1 MVLSTLTN
9 GSRNQGPTRKHVK
22 WTLSWRVLMQ
32 SERPDRL
39 NLPHLRSNPF
49 DVRALTHD
57 QLDLMVGRN
66 DVFSALGNSIR
77 FFSPK
82 VVALVGERGS
92 GRTSV
97 VQSLAGVTTQTHTVF
112 WPSSEVVPTL
122 LNQLY
127 CDLMGDFE
135 TPPVPSALIHTLQE
149 ELGSRSDLLPLIVID
164 VPYVHGPLLSEVVCA
179 LMPVLT
185 NLRALTVITMTPGQ
199 LAAFPEELLAEMD
212 VTEPLAPLNRDQM
225 AELIGK
231 RVHKASR
238 AAWTAP
244 GPLLDMVMGQTSGH
258 VGRAIRL
265 LRDLVDHSRGMP
277 VTDARNLEL
286 SISFYE
292 RGRTKVDDGTFQRVS
307 EAAPPI
313 LETEI
318 EVLEVDDEPTADS
331 ESSESSES
339 PESPES
345 PELSESAPS
354 NTVIEEEETSP
365 FTTEVEEPESLFPSL
380 AQAAEDWGGAA
391 EADAVTPET
400 PLDDPEEEEDE
411 EWPDDWDEDPKTEFK
426 PGTEEQIPSADAEQ
440 PPTGSEPEQE
450 LPRDEAGGAEIIE
463 MAPGTAPPRS
473 AGGFGALIGRNRSAK
488 MTQPSGMTKRP
499 PNAPKTQGPH
509 KARPQEGQP
518 QPSKGRKVETS
529 DPRVDLWVAEGA
541 ESPFDDSDPAPESAT
556 PGIPQPADW
565 TPAGADQ
572 IPDVDDELESAGQ
585 LDEEIDE
592 QEPFEPAPVEV
603 RNALAHIR
611 RPRPIQHAPGLDIN
625 RLMSLGESEMTILEQ
640 AIEREVSPS
649 DELLQ
654 TELDVGRPRLSQLF
668 NGMEKFGILTAR
680 RQGRSRLFRISAQ
693 ARDHLTNLGQG
704 GE

>member
-1 MVLSTLTN
+1 
-9 GSRNQGPTRKHVK
+9 
-22 WTLSWRVLMQ
+22 MQ

-57 QLDLMVGRN
+57 QLDLMIGRN

-97 VQSLAGVTTQTHTVF
+97 VQSLAGVTNQFHTVF

-212 VTEPLAPLNRDQM
+212 VTEPLAPLNRGQM
-225 AELIGK
+225 AELIAK

-244 GPLLDMVMGQTSGH
+244 GPLLDMVMEQTSGH

-318 EVLEVDDEPTADS
+318 EVSEVDDEPTADS
-331 ESSESSES
+331 EPPEPSESD
-339 PESPES
+339 
-345 PELSESAPS
+345 PS
-354 NTVIEEEETSP
+354 NTVIEEEETAPSTP
-365 FTTEVEEPESLFPSL
+365 EVEEPEHLFPSL
-380 AQAAEDWGGAA
+380 AQAAEDWGEPA
-391 EADAVTPET
+391 EADAITPET
-400 PLDDPEEEEDE
+400 PLDDPEEEEEEGDE

-440 PPTGSEPEQE
+440 PPTSPEPEQE
-450 LPRDEAGGAEIIE
+450 LLRDEAGGAEIIE

-473 AGGFGALIGRNRSAK
+473 AGGFGALIDRNRDAA
-488 MTQPSGMTKRP
+488 MTQPPRMTKRP

-509 KARPQEGQP
+509 KARLQGDQP
-518 QPSKGRKVETS
+518 KPSRGRKVETS

-541 ESPFDDSDPAPESAT
+541 ESPFDGSDPAPESASPVT
-556 PGIPQPADW
+556 AQPADRA
-565 TPAGADQ
+565 PAGAGQ
-572 IPDVDDELESAGQ
+572 IPDLGDELESAGQ
-585 LDEEIDE
+585 LDEENDE
-592 QEPFEPAPVEV
+592 QEPFEPAPMEV

-649 DELLQ
+649 DEFLQ

-693 ARDHLTNLGQG
+693 AKDHLTNLGQG

>member
-1 MVLSTLTN
+1 MVLSTVTN
-9 GSRNQGPTRKHVK
+9 GSRNHGPTRKHVK

-57 QLDLMVGRN
+57 QLDLMIGRN

-97 VQSLAGVTTQTHTVF
+97 VQSLAGVTNQFHTVF

-212 VTEPLAPLNRDQM
+212 VTEPLAPLNRGQM
-225 AELIGK
+225 AELIAK

-244 GPLLDMVMGQTSGH
+244 GPLLDMVMEQTSGH

-318 EVLEVDDEPTADS
+318 EVSEVDDEPTADS
-331 ESSESSES
+331 EPPEPSESD
-339 PESPES
+339 
-345 PELSESAPS
+345 PS
-354 NTVIEEEETSP
+354 NTVIEEEETAPSTP
-365 FTTEVEEPESLFPSL
+365 EVEESEHLFPSL
-380 AQAAEDWGGAA
+380 AQAAEDWGEPA
-391 EADAVTPET
+391 EADAITPET
-400 PLDDPEEEEDE
+400 PLDDPEEEGEEDEE

-440 PPTGSEPEQE
+440 PPTSPEPEQE
-450 LPRDEAGGAEIIE
+450 LLRDEAGGAEIIE

-473 AGGFGALIGRNRSAK
+473 AGGFGALIDRNRDAK

-509 KARPQEGQP
+509 KARLQGDQP
-518 QPSKGRKVETS
+518 KPSRGRKVETS

-541 ESPFDDSDPAPESAT
+541 ESPFDGSDPAPESASHGT
-556 PGIPQPADW
+556 AQPADRA
-565 TPAGADQ
+565 PVGADQ
-572 IPDVDDELESAGQ
+572 IPDLGDELESAGQ
-585 LDEEIDE
+585 LDEENDE

-649 DELLQ
+649 DEFLQ

-693 ARDHLTNLGQG
+693 AKDHLTNLGQG

>member
-1 MVLSTLTN
+1 
-9 GSRNQGPTRKHVK
+9 
-22 WTLSWRVLMQ
+22 MQ

-49 DVRALTHD
+49 DVRALGHD

-66 DVFSALGNSIR
+66 DVFGALGNSIR

-92 GRTSV
+92 GRTSL
-97 VQSLAGVTTQTHTVF
+97 VQSLAGVTNQTHTVF

-127 CDLMGDFE
+127 CDMMGDFE
-135 TPPVPSALIHTLQE
+135 TPPVLSALIHTLQE

-212 VTEPLAPLNRDQM
+212 VTEPLPPLNRGQM
-225 AELIGK
+225 SKLIGK

-244 GPLLDMVMGQTSGH
+244 GPLLDMVMEQTSGH

-292 RGRTKVDDGTFQRVS
+292 RGRTKVDDGTFQRVA

-318 EVLEVDDEPTADS
+318 EVSEVDDEPTADS
-331 ESSESSES
+331 EPLE
-339 PESPES
+339 P
-345 PELSESAPS
+345 SESASS
-354 NTVIEEEETSP
+354 NTVIEEEATSP
-365 FTTEVEEPESLFPSL
+365 FTPEVEEPEPIFPSL
-380 AQAAEDWGGAA
+380 AQAAEDWGEAA

-400 PLDDPEEEEDE
+400 PLDDPEEEGEEDEE

-426 PGTEEQIPSADAEQ
+426 PRTEEQIPSADAEQ
-440 PPTGSEPEQE
+440 PPTSTEPEQE
-450 LPRDEAGGAEIIE
+450 LLRDEAGGAEIIE

-473 AGGFGALIGRNRSAK
+473 AGRFGALIDRNRDAK
-488 MTQPSGMTKRP
+488 LSQPSGMTKRP
-499 PNAPKTQGPH
+499 PNAPQTQGPH

-518 QPSKGRKVETS
+518 EPSKGRKVETS

-556 PGIPQPADW
+556 PGTAQPADRA
-565 TPAGADQ
+565 PAGEGQ
-572 IPDVDDELESAGQ
+572 ITDVGDEWESAGQ

-603 RNALAHIR
+603 KNALAHIR
-611 RPRPIQHAPGLDIN
+611 RPRPIQHAPGLDVN

-649 DELLQ
+649 DEFLQ

>member
-1 MVLSTLTN
+1 
-9 GSRNQGPTRKHVK
+9 
-22 WTLSWRVLMQ
+22 MQ

-57 QLDLMVGRN
+57 QLDLMIGRN

-92 GRTSV
+92 GRTSM
-97 VQSLAGVTTQTHTVF
+97 VQSLAGVTNQIHTVF
-112 WPSSEVVPTL
+112 WPSSDVVPTL

-212 VTEPLAPLNRDQM
+212 VTEPLAPLNRGQM
-225 AELIGK
+225 AELIAK

-244 GPLLDMVMGQTSGH
+244 GPLLDMVMEQTSGH

-292 RGRTKVDDGTFQRVS
+292 RARTKVDDGTFQRVS

-318 EVLEVDDEPTADS
+318 EVLEVDDEATADS
-331 ESSESSES
+331 ESSE
-339 PESPES
+339 P
-345 PELSESAPS
+345 PELSESGPS
-354 NTVIEEEETSP
+354 NTVIEEEETLPSTP
-365 FTTEVEEPESLFPSL
+365 EVEEPEHLFPSL
-380 AQAAEDWGGAA
+380 AQAAEDWGESA

-400 PLDDPEEEEDE
+400 HLDDPEEEEEEGDE

-440 PPTGSEPEQE
+440 SPTSPEPEQE
-450 LPRDEAGGAEIIE
+450 LLRDEAGGAEIIE

-473 AGGFGALIGRNRSAK
+473 AGGFGALIDRNRSAK
-488 MTQPSGMTKRP
+488 MTQPPDMTKRP

-509 KARPQEGQP
+509 KARLQGDQP
-518 QPSKGRKVETS
+518 KPSKGRKVDTS

-541 ESPFDDSDPAPESAT
+541 ESPFDGSDPAPESSS
-556 PGIPQPADW
+556 PGTAQPADRA
-565 TPAGADQ
+565 PAGVGQ
-572 IPDVDDELESAGQ
+572 IPDVGDELEAAEQ
-585 LDEEIDE
+585 LDE

-611 RPRPIQHAPGLDIN
+611 RPRPIQNAPGLDIN

-649 DELLQ
+649 DEFLQ

-693 ARDHLTNLGQG
+693 AKDHLTNLGQG

>member
-1 MVLSTLTN
+1 
-9 GSRNQGPTRKHVK
+9 
-22 WTLSWRVLMQ
+22 MQ

-57 QLDLMVGRN
+57 QLDLMIGRN

-97 VQSLAGVTTQTHTVF
+97 VQSLAGVTNQFHTVF

-212 VTEPLAPLNRDQM
+212 VTEPLAPLNRGQM
-225 AELIGK
+225 AELIAK

-244 GPLLDMVMGQTSGH
+244 GPLLDMVMEQTSGH

-318 EVLEVDDEPTADS
+318 EVSEVDDEPTADS
-331 ESSESSES
+331 EPPEPSESD
-339 PESPES
+339 
-345 PELSESAPS
+345 PS
-354 NTVIEEEETSP
+354 NTVIEEEETAPSTP
-365 FTTEVEEPESLFPSL
+365 EVEEPEHLFPSL
-380 AQAAEDWGGAA
+380 AQAAEDWGEPA
-391 EADAVTPET
+391 EADAITPET
-400 PLDDPEEEEDE
+400 PLDDPEEEGEEDEE

-440 PPTGSEPEQE
+440 PPTSPEPEQE
-450 LPRDEAGGAEIIE
+450 LLRDEAGGAEIIE

-473 AGGFGALIGRNRSAK
+473 AGGFGALIDRNRDAK

-509 KARPQEGQP
+509 KARLQGDQP
-518 QPSKGRKVETS
+518 KPSRGRKVETS

-541 ESPFDDSDPAPESAT
+541 ESPFDGSDPAPESASHGT
-556 PGIPQPADW
+556 AQPADRA
-565 TPAGADQ
+565 PVGADQ
-572 IPDVDDELESAGQ
+572 IPDLGDELESAGQ
-585 LDEEIDE
+585 LDEENDE

-649 DELLQ
+649 DEFLQ

-693 ARDHLTNLGQG
+693 AKDHLTNLGQG

>member
-1 MVLSTLTN
+1 
-9 GSRNQGPTRKHVK
+9 
-22 WTLSWRVLMQ
+22 MQ

-57 QLDLMVGRN
+57 QLDLMIGRN

-97 VQSLAGVTTQTHTVF
+97 VQSLAGVTNQIHTVF

-212 VTEPLAPLNRDQM
+212 VTEPLAPLNRGQM
-225 AELIGK
+225 AELIAK

-244 GPLLDMVMGQTSGH
+244 GPLLDMVMEQTSGH

-318 EVLEVDDEPTADS
+318 EVSEVDDEPTADS
-331 ESSESSES
+331 EPPEPSESD
-339 PESPES
+339 
-345 PELSESAPS
+345 PS
-354 NTVIEEEETSP
+354 NTVIEEEETAPSTP
-365 FTTEVEEPESLFPSL
+365 EVEEPEHLFPSL
-380 AQAAEDWGGAA
+380 AQAAEDWGEPA
-391 EADAVTPET
+391 EADAITPET
-400 PLDDPEEEEDE
+400 PLDDPEEEEEEGDE

-440 PPTGSEPEQE
+440 PPTSPEPEQE
-450 LPRDEAGGAEIIE
+450 LLRDEAGGAEIIE

-473 AGGFGALIGRNRSAK
+473 AGGFGALIDRNRDAA
-488 MTQPSGMTKRP
+488 MTQPSGMTQRP

-509 KARPQEGQP
+509 KARLQGDQP
-518 QPSKGRKVETS
+518 KPSRGRKVETS

-541 ESPFDDSDPAPESAT
+541 ESPFDGSDPAPESASHGT
-556 PGIPQPADW
+556 AQPADRA
-565 TPAGADQ
+565 PVGADQ
-572 IPDVDDELESAGQ
+572 IPDLGDELESAGQ
-585 LDEEIDE
+585 LDEENDE
-592 QEPFEPAPVEV
+592 QEPFEPAPMEV

-611 RPRPIQHAPGLDIN
+611 RPRPIQHAPGLDVN

-649 DELLQ
+649 DEFLQ

>member
-1 MVLSTLTN
+1 
-9 GSRNQGPTRKHVK
+9 
-22 WTLSWRVLMQ
+22 
-32 SERPDRL
+32 
-39 NLPHLRSNPF
+39 
-49 DVRALTHD
+49 
-57 QLDLMVGRN
+57 MVGRE
-66 DVFSALGNSIR
+66 DVFTALGNSIR

-135 TPPVPSALIHTLQE
+135 TPPVLSALIHTLQE

-164 VPYVHGPLLSEVVCA
+164 VPYVHGPLLSEVVCG

-212 VTEPLAPLNRDQM
+212 VTEPLAALDRGQM

-244 GPLLDMVMGQTSGH
+244 GPLLDMVMEQTTGH
-258 VGRAIRL
+258 VGRAMRL

-277 VTDARNLEL
+277 VTDQRNLEL
-286 SISFYE
+286 SISYYE
-292 RGRTKVDDGTFQRVS
+292 RGRTKVDDETFQRVA

-318 EVLEVDDEPTADS
+318 EVSDFDDEPKTGDQHPDS
-331 ESSESSES
+331 ETSDSEPSD
-339 PESPES
+339 
-345 PELSESAPS
+345 SAP
-354 NTVIEEEETSP
+354 IEPSDSSGSP
-365 FTTEVEEPESLFPSL
+365 GSSGASGSAHSGVAVQDGASSPSTPEVEQTESLFPSL
-380 AQAAEDWGGAA
+380 AQAAEDWGEAT
-391 EADAVTPET
+391 EADSVTPET
-400 PLDDPEEEEDE
+400 PLDDPEEEEED
-411 EWPDDWDEDPKTEFK
+411 EWPDDWDEEPKTEFK
-426 PGTEEQIPSADAEQ
+426 PGAEGQVPPQDAE
-440 PPTGSEPEQE
+440 PVSERPEPEQQPE
-450 LPRDEAGGAEIIE
+450 QQPEPFHEPPLPRDDAGGAEIIE
-463 MAPGTAPPRS
+463 MAPGTAPPRP
-473 AGGFGALIGRNRSAK
+473 AGGFGALIDRNRTAK
-488 MTQPSGMTKRP
+488 MTQPSGMGQRP

-509 KARPQEGQP
+509 KARLQGDQP
-518 QPSKGRKVETS
+518 RPSRGRKVETS

-541 ESPFDDSDPAPESAT
+541 ESPFDESVRAPDSITHATT
-556 PGIPQPADW
+556 PGTTRPS
-565 TPAGADQ
+565 DQ
-572 IPDVDDELESAGQ
+572 IPPGAGQTPKIGGGLESAGQ
-585 LDEEIDE
+585 LGDGLESAGQLGDGLESAGQLGDEIVEQATDE
-592 QEPFEPAPVEV
+592 PEPFEPASIEV
-603 RNALAHIR
+603 RNALSHIR
-611 RPRPIQHAPGLDIN
+611 RPRPIEHAPGLDILQ
-625 RLMSLGESEMTILEQ
+625 LMSLGESEMTILEQ

-649 DELLQ
+649 DEHLQ
-654 TELDVGRPRLSQLF
+654 TELSVGRPRLSQLF
-668 NGMEKFGILTAR
+668 NGMAKFGILTAR
-680 RQGRSRLFRISAQ
+680 KQGRTRLFRISAQ
-693 ARDHLTNLGQG
+693 AKDHLSNLGKG